1 MVSKTMTNPTNRIAG
16 ATRPSE
22 RVGRNQCLPRA
33 RRRVSLFVL
42 VQVLVPVLVQALV
55 LGLAPLSVTA
65 EDAADADFIARPRA
79 LVDETVGQVITILGT
94 PGLDDSE
101 RRTRIEAV
109 AFSVFDFKTLS
120 KLVLARNWKKL
131 DKAQRK
137 EFVEEFKQY
146 LSRNYGSRLERYE
159 KANVEV
165 LNARLEPRKDVTVF
179 TKVVGSEFN
188 GIAMNY
194 RLRLRKGEWKVIDIV
209 IEGVSMLANF
219 RAQFSEVIGRE
230 GPEGLID
237 AMRKRNTEPRTE
249 T

>member
-1 MVSKTMTNPTNRIAG
+1 MVSKTMTNPMNRIPG
-16 ATRPSE
+16 AMRPRE
-22 RVGRNQCLPRA
+22 RTGKDPCP
-33 RRRVSLFVL
+33 RRVSFFAP
-42 VQVLVPVLVQALV
+42 VQAPVQALVPALVLGLV

-230 GPEGLID
+230 GPEGLIE